1 LGLARQGKVLMQLE
15 LSIETTLAAD
25 ILRHMVD
32 NNIEITTYEELSRV
46 IEKDAQT
53 DGYGH
58 VYSARR
64 IVENERKCVFVV
76 VPGIGI
82 KVATPNEVV
91 NTMGAGLEHGRRT
104 YRRVMRRGVT
114 LTPVEKQQELSEDA
128 KRLCV
133 SRLHRAA
140 IHLHFD
146 KPSSIKK
153 LNSIIANN
161 EIGSLPAPKELI
173 AQLVTSHPRRKHS
186 AQDSPVHIEAPGS
199 AE

>member
-1 LGLARQGKVLMQLE
+1 MKLE
-15 LSIETTLAAD
+15 LSVETVLAAD
-25 ILRHMVD
+25 VLRSMID
-32 NNIEITTYEELSRV
+32 NSTEIATYEELSAA
-46 IEKDAQT
+46 IQMDAQT

-64 IVENERKCVFVV
+64 IVENERKCVLVV

-82 KVATPNEVV
+82 KLATPNEVV

-104 YRRVMRRGVT
+104 YRRVVRRGVT

-128 KRLCV
+128 KRLCI

-146 KPSSIKK
+146 KPSSIRK
-153 LNSIIANN
+153 LNSIIATN
-161 EIGSLPAPKELI
+161 EIDSVPAPKELI

-186 AQDSPVHIEAPGS
+186 AQDSPVHIEAPGF